1 MVGHTHALQHL
12 IPFRSVIYWL

>member
-12 IPFRSVIYWL
+12 IPSWSVTC